1 MFLQTIIAFHGFCAP
16 KRGTEII
23 KKKKK
28 THPGILGWFYPA
40 EGVRSL
46 SLTPVTV
53 QRSLEAN

>member
-1 MFLQTIIAFHGFCAP
+1 MVFVPLREAP
-16 KRGTEII
+16 RSSK

-40 EGVRSL
+40 EGVHSL